1 MKSVYTDPE
10 SGHID
15 VDWVVAGTSKTKRD
29 RGKTI
34 REIMVEL
41 EKQYGSEIPALEVAA
56 KAEAEGITRE
66 KSEEMLELLKRD
78 GIIFSPT
85 TGIIKFVR

>member
-1 MKSVYTDPE
+1 
-10 SGHID
+10 
-15 VDWVVAGTSKTKRD
+15 VAGTSKTKRD

-41 EKQYGSEIPALEVAA
+41 EKTSGADIPALDVVTR
-56 KAEAEGITRE
+56 AEEEGIAHE
-66 KSEEMLELLKRD
+66 KVEEVLDLLKRD

-85 TGIIKFVR
+85 QGIIKFVR

>member
-1 MKSVYTDPE
+1 
-10 SGHID
+10 

-41 EKQYGSEIPALEVAA
+41 EKTSGADIPALDVVTR
-56 KAEAEGITRE
+56 AEEEGISHE
-66 KSEEMLELLKRD
+66 KVEEVLDLLKRD

-85 TGIIKFVR
+85 QGIIKFVR